1 MKFHIYNPNN
11 KPPED
16 LPVIYGFNNGG
27 NDNFLYAQLITQDG
41 YDVGSHICSDEYFMP
56 GDLGCLENSRPDRH
70 KTFME
75 VYPGGYRMDFVSHSD
90 ISSHPGL
97 QKAFVANHLLKD
109 DSVEGSDQAKIKIT
123 LE

>member
-1 MKFHIYNPNN
+1 MKFHVYNPNN

-27 NDNFLYAQLITQDG
+27 NNNFLYAQLITQDG
-41 YDVGSHICSDEYFMP
+41 YDVGSHICSDECFMP

-70 KTFME
+70 ETFME

-90 ISSHPGL
+90 VASHPGL
-97 QKAFVANHLLKD
+97 RKAFVANNLLKD
-109 DSVEGSDQAKIKIT
+109 DSVEGSSQAKIEIT
-123 LE
+123 QE